1 MSGLAGQP
9 RGKLTLALAILLH
22 MFTHAFATIL
32 VPLYVLMRRD
42 LNLPGIEYAA
52 FLVSVYGVVYCL
64 FSYVAGILAD
74 RFNRRLLLGWGLVF
88 NGIAIVLL
96 GLTRSYWM
104 MVMLAVLGGLAGTL
118 FHPAANSLIP
128 AHFPKSP
135 GMVIGILGIGSG
147 LGFFLGPQ
155 YAGYRAVHATW
166 HLWHVAAWQRPCIE
180 LGAIGIVC
188 GFLFLL
194 FASETAE
201 HHATRSA
208 KLPLGPHLTRTTIFI
223 ACTLGFRDFVGQA
236 SLTLT
241 SIYLLKAMNYNEAAA
256 GFSVGAMMLMGVVAN
271 PLAVWIS
278 PGRKRL
284 PSLIVS
290 LLIAGCVLCTVPLFA
305 ARWVLPVMCLFQMFH
320 LGSYAL
326 GDAAMFERVD
336 AKLRGRIAGLFLAI
350 AGTAAGFSHWIMGFC
365 VQHLGIHNTDPRAYL
380 PLYITLGILMCFAS
394 VSIPLINAMGPIGNE
409 PIDPLTEI
417 DPATMEV
424 AA

>member
-1 MSGLAGQP
+1 MSVSPEHP
-9 RGKLTLALAILLH
+9 RSKLTLGLAIILH
-22 MFTHAFATIL
+22 MFTHAFGTLL

-74 RFNRRLLLGWGLVF
+74 RFNRRSLLGWGLVF
-88 NGIAIVLL
+88 NSIAIVLM
-96 GLTRSYWM
+96 GLTRSYWV
-104 MVMLAVLGGLAGTL
+104 MVLLEVLGGLAGTL

-155 YAGYRAVHATW
+155 FAGYRAVHATW
-166 HLWHVAAWQRPCIE
+166 HLWHIAAWQRPCVE
-180 LGAIGIVC
+180 LGSIGILC
-188 GFLFLL
+188 GFLFLI

-201 HHATRSA
+201 HHATRSV
-208 KLPLGPHLTRTTIFI
+208 KLPLGRHITRTTMFI

-241 SIYLLKAMNYNEAAA
+241 SIYLLKAMNRNEAAA
-256 GFSVGAMMLMGVVAN
+256 GFAVGAMMLIGVVVN

-284 PSLIVS
+284 PILFVS
-290 LLIAGCVLCTVPLFA
+290 LLIAGGVLCTVPWFA
-305 ARWVLPVMCLFQMFH
+305 ADWVLPVMCVFQAFH

-326 GDAAMFERVD
+326 SDAAMFERVD
-336 AKLRGRIAGLFLAI
+336 AKLRGRVAGLFLAI

-365 VQHLGIHNTDPRAYL
+365 VQHLGSRNTDQRAYF

-394 VSIPLINAMGPIGNE
+394 VSIPLISALGPVGNE
-409 PIDPLTEI
+409 PIDPLTEV
-417 DPATMEV
+417 DPMTMEV